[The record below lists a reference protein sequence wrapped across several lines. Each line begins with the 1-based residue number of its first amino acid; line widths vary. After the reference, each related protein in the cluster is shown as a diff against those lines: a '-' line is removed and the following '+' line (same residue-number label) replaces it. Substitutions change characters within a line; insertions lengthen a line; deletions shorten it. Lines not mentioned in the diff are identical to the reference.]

1 MKITREAKIG
11 LFAVICIAVLFWGIN
26 FLKGKNV
33 FSRTNTY
40 YAVFN
45 RVDGLKPTNDVLLSG
60 FKVGL
65 VKDIRFE
72 QGQTGRL
79 IVTILVEKKYPI
91 PRNSVL
97 KLISADIM
105 GGKALRL
112 DVTPNDMFHEGGDT
126 LTASIE
132 TGLLDQLIFEM
143 VPIKEK
149 AESLMDG
156 LDTTLSIIAQVF
168 NEQNRMNLNQS
179 FESLKNSL
187 DNIDNLS
194 GQLNG
199 MLSDEDGKLLQI
211 VSNVHHIS
219 QNLKD
224 HSGDFDIIVKNFSSI
239 SDSLAQFNLARTL
252 AQTDSA
258 ILSLNAI
265 VSKINKGEGSMGMLI
280 NNDTLYTN
288 LESAAQNL
296 ELLLYDMKVNPK
308 RYVNISLFDF
318 SRTKYQKEKK

>member
-1 MKITREAKIG
+1 MKITREVKIG
-11 LFAVICIAVLFWGIN
+11 LFAVICLAVLFWGVN

-33 FSRTNTY
+33 FSRTNHY
-40 YAVFN
+40 YAVFK

-65 VKDIRFE
+65 VKDIKFE
-72 QGQTGRL
+72 KGNTGRL
-79 IVTILVEKKYPI
+79 IVTILIEKKYPI
-91 PRNSVL
+91 PRNSIL

-112 DVTPNDMFHEGGDT
+112 DVTPNNEFHEAGDT
-126 LTASIE
+126 LIASIE
-132 TGLLDQLIFEM
+132 TGLLDQMIFEM

-149 AESLMDG
+149 AESLMEG
-156 LDTTLSIIAQVF
+156 LETTLDIIAKVF
-168 NEQNRMNLNQS
+168 NEQNRDNLNKS

-187 DNIDNLS
+187 DNVDNLS

-199 MLSDEDGKLLQI
+199 MLSDENGKLLQI
-211 VSNVHHIS
+211 VSNVHQIS
-219 QNLKD
+219 QNLKNN
-224 HSGDFDIIVKNFSSI
+224 GKDFDIIIKNFSSI
-239 SDSLAQFNLARTL
+239 SDTLAKANLARTL

-258 ILSLNAI
+258 MLAFNAI
-265 VSKINKGEGSMGMLI
+265 VSKINNGEGSMGMLI

-288 LESAAQNL
+288 LQKASHNL
-296 ELLLYDMKVNPK
+296 DLLLYDMKVNPK
-308 RYVNISLFDF
+308 RYINISLFDF

>member
-11 LFAVICIAVLFWGIN
+11 LFAVICIAVLFWGVN

-33 FSRTNTY
+33 FSRTNIY
-40 YAVFN
+40 YAVYN

-65 VKDIRFE
+65 VKDIKFE

-79 IVTILVEKKYPI
+79 IVTILVEKKYSI
-91 PRNSVL
+91 PHNSVL

-112 DVTPNDMFHEGGDT
+112 DVTPNNTFHESGDT

-132 TGLLDQLIFEM
+132 TGLLDQLMFEM

-149 AESLMDG
+149 AESLMGG
-156 LDTTLSIIAQVF
+156 LETTLDIISKVF
-168 NEQNRMNLNQS
+168 NEENRDNLDQS
-179 FESLKNSL
+179 FVSLKNSL

-199 MLSDEDGKLLQI
+199 MLTDEEGKLLKI
-211 VSNVHHIS
+211 VSNVHYIS
-219 QNLKD
+219 QNLRD
-224 HSGDFDIIVKNFSSI
+224 HSEDFDLIIKNFSSI
-239 SDSLAQFNLARTL
+239 SDSLAQSNLARTL
-252 AQTDSA
+252 AQIDSA
-258 ILSLNAI
+258 MLSLNAI
-265 VSKINKGEGSMGMLI
+265 VTRINKGEGSMGMLI

-288 LESAAQNL
+288 LENAAQNL
-296 ELLLYDMKVNPK
+296 EHLLYDMKINPK
-308 RYVNISLFDF
+308 RYINISLFDF

>member
-11 LFAVICIAVLFWGIN
+11 LFAVICIAVLFWGVN

-33 FSRTNTY
+33 FSRTNIY
-40 YAVFN
+40 YAVYN

-65 VKDIRFE
+65 VKDIKFE
-72 QGQTGRL
+72 QGHTGRL

-112 DVTPNDMFHEGGDT
+112 DVTPNDMFHEAGDT

-132 TGLLDQLIFEM
+132 TGLLDQLVFEM

-156 LDTTLSIIAQVF
+156 LDTTLDIIAEVF
-168 NEQNRMNLNQS
+168 NEQNRDNLNQS

-219 QNLKD
+219 QNLKN
-224 HSGDFDIIVKNFSSI
+224 HSEDFDIIIKNFSSI

-258 ILSLNAI
+258 MLSLNAI

-288 LESAAQNL
+288 LENAAQNL